1 MPAYINREDAIKIF
15 KRLEPPRFDLDCWG
29 RLEKSAEYDIW
40 ELYLKQL
47 QNLESIEVE
56 NNAK

>member
-1 MPAYINREDAIKIF
+1 MSAYINRDDAIKIF
-15 KRLEPPRFDLDCWG
+15 KMLEPPRFDLDCWG